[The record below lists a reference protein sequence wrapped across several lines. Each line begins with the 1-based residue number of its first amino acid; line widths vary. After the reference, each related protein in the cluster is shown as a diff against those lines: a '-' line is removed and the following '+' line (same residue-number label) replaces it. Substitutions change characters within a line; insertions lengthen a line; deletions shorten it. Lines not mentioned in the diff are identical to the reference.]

1 MLSLQNDEILMQ
13 HNTSHVP
20 NQAIPM
26 NTFLQH
32 PIQKKWSKIKKKR
45 DLFTNIDPMPTLLA
59 TLKAISKRFF

>member
-1 MLSLQNDEILMQ
+1 
-13 HNTSHVP
+13 
-20 NQAIPM
+20 M

-32 PIQKKWSKIKKKR
+32 PTQKNKVKDKEKR